1 TRAREHLLTL
11 QQIAWLLVGTA
22 VPVVLLVPTV
32 TRYGF
37 ASVFETLASACQVNA
52 PNATA
57 IATIIARFLSF
68 ANFELRRFLR
78 QTGDSPAE
86 LLAPE
91 SRSDP
96 PRPGPGNPRSRAA
109 LPDTA
114 RSLPAQAAQA
124 RGRPMPE
131 RPRARHR
138 DGPAHL
144 GIPSLHVAPPLAR
157 NYYLLCPIALLL

>member
-1 TRAREHLLTL
+1 
-11 QQIAWLLVGTA
+11 
-22 VPVVLLVPTV
+22 
-32 TRYGF
+32 
-37 ASVFETLASACQVNA
+37 
-52 PNATA
+52 
-57 IATIIARFLSF
+57 
-68 ANFELRRFLR
+68 R

-157 NYYLLCPIALLL
+157 NSSLLCPIALLPAYLPLGSLGGTPRARRWALAILAGGAILHLGLAHRRLELDPWEARRVAAVRAIEQRDYRILAERRHRMRY